1 MVLIGSM
8 RRKLRMNCCARN
20 VEVIEYLTRA
30 TGWSRGDE
38 HLIGVGSGETG
49 RGIGNHKKS

>member
-1 MVLIGSM
+1 MMLIGSM
-8 RRKLRMNCCARN
+8 RLKLRMNCCARN